1 MSKSNT
7 LSRENT
13 CKNRQVDY
21 MKLYQKHLKSN
32 QIMCSINV
40 QPMSLQNHMKDRVVT
55 KNMYSRTFF
64 MFRHSQ
70 TYLNFKM
77 VKAEDKYQEFAL
89 LIFIDS
95 CWTCVLGMF

>member
-1 MSKSNT
+1 
-7 LSRENT
+7 
-13 CKNRQVDY
+13 
-21 MKLYQKHLKSN
+21 
-32 QIMCSINV
+32 
-40 QPMSLQNHMKDRVVT
+40 MSLQNHMKDRVVT

-95 CWTCVLGMF
+95 CWTCVLGMFWMHKRCGHVLSLHAHHAQLQPQEATCNI

>member
-13 CKNRQVDY
+13 CKNRKVDY
-21 MKLYQKHLKSN
+21 MKLYQERLKSN

-55 KNMYSRTFF
+55 KNMYSRT
-64 MFRHSQ
+64 
-70 TYLNFKM
+70 YLNFKM

-95 CWTCVLGMF
+95 CWTCVLEMF

>member
-1 MSKSNT
+1 MF
-7 LSRENT
+7 
-13 CKNRQVDY
+13 
-21 MKLYQKHLKSN
+21 N
-32 QIMCSINV
+32 QFPANV
-40 QPMSLQNHMKDRVVT
+40 WT
-55 KNMYSRTFF
+55 KPHERSCGDQEHVEVFL
-64 MFRHSQ
+64 MFRYSQ